1 MLIYL
6 RYLSFKTILARKRQN
21 GQIGRNGSMCKIKH
35 CVVSVFILLDYVMAI
50 LSISASIS
58 WLLNP
63 GLGGDIKTFN
73 SIIEYVLFI
82 YSAIPFGSIAI
93 KLFITLHDSAGC
105 RQLEIRI
112 NFLCFFGKM
121 MKNKNSTKMAFSK
134 KYVRKPKWAKL
145 S

>member
-58 WLLNP
+58 WLFNP
-63 GLGGDIKTFN
+63 GLGADINTFN

-82 YSAIPFGSIAI
+82 YSAIPFGYN
-93 KLFITLHDSAGC
+93 LY
-105 RQLEIRI
+105 RQKVI
-112 NFLCFFGKM
+112 
-121 MKNKNSTKMAFSK
+121 SK
-134 KYVRKPKWAKL
+134 KSFVLEEKCYHRHKAFYNFTWFSRL
-145 S
+145 QTTWN